1 MFVTYPDVR
10 YLSAC
15 APVRHPM
22 GPTQTPAA
30 SGIATASAPLRA
42 SPPAPLRASPPAPLR
57 ASSPAPL
64 RASPPGEPQPRPPS
78 KSHVIRSAILQLLKS
93 HARNCNVFAHNQK
106 LTELN
111 YVRGL
116 WGTRDVRVTQE
127 RHKRDTRETQE
138 RHQRGVRS
146 ARAPDPSPQSDPARP
161 PGRPRGAGA
170 CRALHPRHPRASSG
184 S

>member
-30 SGIATASAPLRA
+30 SGIATAPAPLRA

-57 ASSPAPL
+57 ASPPGAPRPRPHPKVARNSPSNPSTFEMRCPELQRFWAHSKTDRVKL
-64 RASPPGEPQPRPPS
+64 RARFVG
-78 KSHVIRSAILQLLKS
+78 KCMHL
-93 HARNCNVFAHNQK
+93 
-106 LTELN
+106 
-111 YVRGL
+111 
-116 WGTRDVRVTQE
+116 RDI
-127 RHKRDTRETQE
+127 
-138 RHQRGVRS
+138 RS

-170 CRALHPRHPRASSG
+170 CRALHPRHQRASSG